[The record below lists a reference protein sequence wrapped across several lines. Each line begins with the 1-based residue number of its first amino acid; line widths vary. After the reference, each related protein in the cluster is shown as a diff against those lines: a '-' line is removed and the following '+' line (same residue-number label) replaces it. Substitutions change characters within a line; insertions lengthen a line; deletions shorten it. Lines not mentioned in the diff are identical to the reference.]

1 MNAIQ
6 KFLRLEALAGLS
18 LVAAAIVGMIMAN
31 SPWAGFYDQ
40 LITTP
45 FTVSLGDAGLS
56 KPLLLW
62 INDGLMAIFFLLVA
76 LELKREVLEG
86 ELSSFAQVALPLG
99 AAVGGIVVPAGIY
112 WLFNNDDPEAIRGWA
127 IPAATDIAFA
137 LGVIAMLGNRVPTAL
152 KLFLLSLAVFDDIG
166 AILIIAAF
174 YAGEISW
181 TAKGLAL
188 GALAVLAIMNMLRV
202 TRLGLY
208 FCIGILLWFFVLKSG
223 MHATLA
229 GVVLG
234 LTIPLRATDSFGHSP
249 LKHLEH
255 MLHPWCAFI
264 ILPIFAFANAG
275 VSLEGTSLRSLGEP
289 VALGILCGLVGGKA
303 IGVFGVAAAMIKMGW
318 AKIPEG
324 ANLGSLLGVSVLSG
338 IGFTMSLF
346 IGTLAFEDSVAEHN
360 VSVRIG
366 VLGASLLAAIL
377 GFIILQRSLPSAPD
391 ESTVE
396 QEPPE
401 A

>member
-6 KFLRLEALAGLS
+6 KFLRLEALAGLV

-31 SPWAGFYDQ
+31 SPWSGFYDQ

-62 INDGLMAIFFLLVA
+62 VNDGLMALFFLLVA

-86 ELSSFAQVALPLG
+86 ELSSFAQVALPL
-99 AAVGGIVVPAGIY
+99 AAAIGGIVAPAGIY
-112 WLFNNDDPEAIRGWA
+112 WFFNRENPEALRGWA

-137 LGVIAMLGNRVPTAL
+137 LGVVAMLGNRVPTAL

-188 GALAVLAIMNMLRV
+188 GALSVLFIMNRLGV

-208 FCIGILLWFFVLKSG
+208 ICVGSLLWFFVLKSG

-234 LTIPLRATDSFGHSP
+234 LTIPLRTKDSFGHSP

-255 MLHPWCAFI
+255 GLHPWCAFF
-264 ILPIFAFANAG
+264 ILPVFAFANAG
-275 VSLEGTSLRSLGEP
+275 VNLEGTSLASLTDP
-289 VALGILCGLVGGKA
+289 VAMGILCGLVLGKA
-303 IGVFGVAAAMIKMGW
+303 VGVFGIAAAMIRMGW
-318 AKIPEG
+318 AKLPEG
-324 ANLGSLLGVSVLSG
+324 SNYTALLGVSVLSG

-346 IGTLAFEDSVAEHN
+346 IGTLAFEESVADYN

-366 VLGASLLAAIL
+366 VLGASILAAII
-377 GFIILQRSLPSAPD
+377 GFVILQFSLPKVAEENSATP
-391 ESTVE
+391 ES
-396 QEPPE
+396 E